1 MSSPGNRMLR
11 RVTRLDFLDG
21 LGIAIG
27 RRSVAFAHL
36 VKRLATVTLQE
47 HRVVSLPPVE
57 DAPARRAALT
67 EAVRTFLTD
76 TKIDTDRVFVTVPR
90 SIAIVSRMSLPA
102 AVKNDLAQVIE
113 FEADRLLPLERD
125 EVYFDHLVR
134 EAGDK
139 IEVLLM
145 SMPRRSAAEILDA
158 LEEGGARVRSL
169 VPTPL
174 ALHDF
179 VAFAPSEDGAPTV
192 ALVDDGGTVELD
204 PMNAETLLASHV
216 LQPAEIASAE
226 AVQGLVAREVA
237 AMGGG
242 GSAAEPRLRALSTDP
257 AGESL
262 LPAEV
267 LASGRELLASA
278 KGALVAPDDFWDTAS
293 PALVPALGAGL
304 AAVREGT
311 SSVNLLPAEER
322 RAVEEGAPVV
332 TFFLAAVLVVVTL
345 VWLASA
351 MVKDHVVLAGLQ
363 NELERLEPE
372 IRKVHANVDE
382 SQTLREDLEVLTQ
395 DDGVR
400 NSLFLQEL
408 TKIVPSDAYLTT
420 FRMRNGRVELEG
432 FAESASDLVPVLEKS
447 KLFKNA
453 QFTSPVTKVQ
463 NNQERFSLT
472 TDIAQ

>member
-1 MSSPGNRMLR
+1 MSSPANRMLR

-67 EAVRTFLTD
+67 EAVRVFLSD
-76 TKIDTDRVFVTVPR
+76 TKVDTDRVFVTVPR

-204 PMNAETLLASHV
+204 PMNAEALLASHV
-216 LQPAEIASAE
+216 LQPAEIASEE

-242 GSAAEPRLRALSTDP
+242 ASAAEPRIRALSTDP
-257 AGESL
+257 SGESL
-262 LPAEV
+262 LPSEI

-278 KGALVAPDDFWDTAS
+278 KGVLVAPDDFWDTAS

-304 AAVREGT
+304 AAVREGA

-363 NELERLEPE
+363 SKLERLEPE

-382 SQTLREDLEVLTQ
+382 SRTLREDLEVLTQ

-408 TKIVPSDAYLTT
+408 TKIVPADAYLTT

-432 FAESASDLVPVLEKS
+432 FAQSASDLVPLLEKS

>member
-1 MSSPGNRMLR
+1 MLR

-47 HRVVSLPPVE
+47 HRVVPLPPVE
-57 DAPARRAALT
+57 EGPARRTALT
-67 EAVRTFLTD
+67 EAVRSFLAD
-76 TKIDTDRVFVTVPR
+76 SKIATDRVFVTVPR
-90 SIAIVSRMSLPA
+90 SVAIVSRMSLPA

-113 FEADRLLPLERD
+113 FEVDRLLPLERD

-134 EAGDK
+134 ETGDK

-145 SMPRRSAAEILDA
+145 SMPRRSGAEILDA

-179 VAFAPSEDGAPTV
+179 VAFAPAEDDAPLV
-192 ALVDDGGTVELD
+192 ALVDDGGIVELD
-204 PMNAETLLASHV
+204 PMNAEALLASHV
-216 LQPAEIASAE
+216 LQPSETASE
-226 AVQGLVAREVA
+226 AAVEALVAREVA

-242 GSAAEPRLRALSTDP
+242 AAAAEPRIRALATNPEGDSALP
-257 AGESL
+257 AGILET
-262 LPAEV
+262 
-267 LASGRELLASA
+267 GRELLGSVR
-278 KGALVAPDDFWDTAS
+278 GALAAPDGFWETAS
-293 PALVPALGAGL
+293 PALVPAIVAAL
-304 AAVREGT
+304 AAVREGS

-345 VWLASA
+345 IWGTSA
-351 MVKDHVVLAGLQ
+351 VVKDHVVLSGLQ
-363 NELERLEPE
+363 GELERLEPQ
-372 IRKVHANVDE
+372 IRRVHANVDE
-382 SQTLREDLEVLTQ
+382 SRKLREDLGVLIEG
-395 DDGVR
+395 DGVR

-408 TKIVPSDAYLTT
+408 TKVVPADAYLTT

-432 FAESASDLVPVLEKS
+432 FAASASDLVPLLEKS
-447 KLFKNA
+447 RLFKNA

-472 TDIAQ
+472 TELAR